1 MILESFYRIFCI
13 KNVNYICMKLPSTKK
28 IISFFYRALRHST
41 AYGIFGADGIKS
53 SLFYKA
59 LCLPYRLTGKIQAK
73 HGEKLSA
80 YIANS
85 HFAKYINFNAALFAL
100 ALFAPFCAG
109 SLYFTGTYLLLC
121 YFLKGAVK
129 PGFISMP
136 TAADAI
142 IFLFAFFYFAF
153 SGGFSL
159 YALLAL
165 FCYRAVVSGTRE
177 SGIKTN
183 ISICFIVSSAAAAIL
198 GVFASDALGTE
209 FYILMIPF
217 CFSAAFD
224 LPAPYRE
231 ISLTLGSVLS
241 LVFFTVINGEN
252 FSPAAIALVIYLCL
266 RDIRYFVPIM
276 VISAAVFGI
285 FSDILSA
292 AAKYEAIIYSGAAAL
307 VLSPLFY
314 LNLPRGVRKK
324 AFVRSVTA
332 AICASGAA
340 FVSTGG
346 TRLGFVFWLVVALS
360 FPSEKRLIYEKT

>member
-1 MILESFYRIFCI
+1 
-13 KNVNYICMKLPSTKK
+13 MKLPSPRK
-28 IISFFYRALRHST
+28 IISFFYRALRHS
-41 AYGIFGADGIKS
+41 AVYSIFGANGIKS

-59 LCLPYRLTGKIQAK
+59 LCLPYKFIEKVQAK
-73 HGEKLSA
+73 HGEKLSV

-85 HFAKYINFNAALFAL
+85 HFAKYINFNVSLFAL
-100 ALFAPFCAG
+100 AIFAPFCAK

-142 IFLFAFFYFAF
+142 IFLFALFYFTSF
-153 SGGFSL
+153 GGFSL

-165 FCYRAVVSGTRE
+165 FCYRAVVSGTRDRRTKIIL
-177 SGIKTN
+177 SA
-183 ISICFIVSSAAAAIL
+183 SFIVSSAAAAIL
-198 GVFASDALGTE
+198 GVFASDALGIE

-224 LPAPYRE
+224 MPSPYKE
-231 ISLTLGSVLS
+231 ISLTLGSLLS
-241 LVFFTVINGEN
+241 LVFFTAINGEN
-252 FSPAAIALVIYLCL
+252 ISPAAIALCIYLCL
-266 RDIRYFVPIM
+266 RDIRYFVPII

-292 AAKYEAIIYSGAAAL
+292 AAKYEGIIYSGAAAL
-307 VLSPLFY
+307 ALSPLFY

-332 AICASGAA
+332 AVCASGAA

-360 FPSEKRLIYEKT
+360 FPSEKRLIFEKA